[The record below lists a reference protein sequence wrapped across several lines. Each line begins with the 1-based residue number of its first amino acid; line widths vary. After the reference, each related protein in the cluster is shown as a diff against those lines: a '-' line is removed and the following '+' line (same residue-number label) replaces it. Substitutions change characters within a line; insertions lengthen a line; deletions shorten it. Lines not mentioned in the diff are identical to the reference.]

1 MAKKPKSPQ
10 FVACKI
16 VITSHPKAPWRV
28 SFPVEENGV
37 TRRKRRMFSTEEKAL
52 AFAIGREK
60 EVADH
65 GVRFGS
71 VTAEARR
78 AYDSYRDARH
88 DLRADG
94 IEPPTFEA
102 LVADAVARLR
112 KDHADRQRSRMTIA
126 EAVEAFLA
134 YKKPR
139 VGERHL
145 CGLKGHLVRFA
156 KAFGTDHVDAVTSET
171 IEAWILGIPGLSA
184 VTRNK
189 HRTSVKAFYA
199 FAAAKAQKWCEH
211 SPLGD
216 LAKERVATKEPK
228 AYPPT
233 DVAKIMEAALAINSP
248 ILPALALGMFAG
260 LRPSEARALDLS
272 VINFDSD
279 GFRTPAFHPTGE
291 PTKTGA
297 RVAPLTA
304 AGKAWLGSQTRRTG
318 LAWDDTPEE
327 YQIEMRAVLEAAG
340 VKGIYDGARHSFIS
354 YRTAEIRDVARV
366 ADECGNSP
374 NVIKRHYREIVT
386 GEGAKVFF
394 SIRPVKK
401 GKSKI
406 TNIETGRISA

>member
-52 AFAIGREK
+52 AFAIGHEK

-71 VTAEARR
+71 VTA
-78 AYDSYRDARH
+78 
-88 DLRADG
+88 
-94 IEPPTFEA
+94 
-102 LVADAVARLR
+102 
-112 KDHADRQRSRMTIA
+112 
-126 EAVEAFLA
+126 
-134 YKKPR
+134 
-139 VGERHL
+139 
-145 CGLKGHLVRFA
+145 
-156 KAFGTDHVDAVTSET
+156 
-171 IEAWILGIPGLSA
+171 
-184 VTRNK
+184 
-189 HRTSVKAFYA
+189 
-199 FAAAKAQKWCEH
+199 
-211 SPLGD
+211 
-216 LAKERVATKEPK
+216 
-228 AYPPT
+228 
-233 DVAKIMEAALAINSP
+233 
-248 ILPALALGMFAG
+248 
-260 LRPSEARALDLS
+260 EARALDLS

-304 AGKAWLGSQTRRTG
+304 ACKAWLGSQTRRTG

-354 YRTAEIRDVARV
+354 YRTAEIRDVARA

-374 NVIKRHYREIVT
+374 NVIKKHYREIVT
-386 GEGAKVFF
+386 GEAAKKFF
-394 SIRPVKK
+394 SIRPVKR

-406 TNIETGRISA
+406 TNIESRRASA